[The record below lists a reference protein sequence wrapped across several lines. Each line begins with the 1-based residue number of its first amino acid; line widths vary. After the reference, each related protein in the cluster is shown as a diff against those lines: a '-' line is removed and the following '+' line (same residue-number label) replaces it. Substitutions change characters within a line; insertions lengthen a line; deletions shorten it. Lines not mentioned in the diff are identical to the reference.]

1 MSKIKKAIFPVAGFG
16 TRFLPATKS
25 IPKEMMP
32 IVDTPLIEYAVRE
45 AIKAGVTEIIFITSP
60 FKKAIEAHFSSNT
73 ALQELLRNS
82 GRSDVILKVFPKE
95 FENITFKYVMQ
106 HSQNGLGHAVLQ
118 AKDCIKDDEF
128 FLVLLADD
136 LILSAPNVCEQLV
149 GAHSVTG
156 GCILALNKVSHE
168 ETKKYGVISYKEDKD
183 IRNQYLPLNSIVEK
197 PQSNPPSNI
206 AITGRYLLNGSI
218 FNYLENIKPGALG
231 ELQLTDAINLSMQ
244 NENFFG
250 IEYDGLKFDCGSK
263 EGFIKANLH
272 IAKEQKIFYE

>member
-45 AIKAGVTEIIFITSP
+45 AIKAGVTEIIFIISP
-60 FKKAIEAHFSSNT
+60 FKKAIEAHFSSNA
-73 ALQELLRNS
+73 ALQDLLRNS
-82 GRSDVILKVFPKE
+82 GKSDVILKVFPKE

-136 LILSAPNVCEQLV
+136 LILSSPNVCEQLV
-149 GAHSVTG
+149 SAHSVTG
-156 GCILALNKVSHE
+156 GCILALNKVSDE
-168 ETKKYGVISYKEDKD
+168 ETKKYGVISYKEDAD

-197 PQSNPPSNI
+197 PQSNPPSDI

>member
-45 AIKAGVTEIIFITSP
+45 AIKAGVTEIIFIISP
-60 FKKAIEAHFSSNT
+60 FKKAIEAHFSSNA
-73 ALQELLRNS
+73 ALQDLLRNS
-82 GRSDVILKVFPKE
+82 GKSDVILKVFPKE

-136 LILSAPNVCEQLV
+136 LILSSPNVCEQLV
-149 GAHSVTG
+149 SAHSVTG
-156 GCILALNKVSHE
+156 GCILALNKVSDE
-168 ETKKYGVISYKEDKD
+168 ETKKYGVISYKEDTD

>member
-45 AIKAGVTEIIFITSP
+45 AIKAGITEIIFITSP
-60 FKKAIEAHFSSNT
+60 LKKAIEAHFSSNT
-73 ALQELLRNS
+73 GLEELLRNS
-82 GRSDVILKVFPKE
+82 GKSDVILKVFPKE

-136 LILSAPNVCEQLV
+136 LILSSPNVCEQLV
-149 GAHSVTG
+149 SAHSVTR
-156 GCILALNKVSHE
+156 GCVLALNKVSHE
-168 ETKKYGVISYKEDKD
+168 ETKKYGVISFKEVTD
-183 IRNQYLPLNSIVEK
+183 IGNQYLPLKSIVEK
-197 PQSNPPSNI
+197 PQSNPPSDI
-206 AITGRYLLNGSI
+206 AITGRYLLHGSI

-250 IEYDGLKFDCGSK
+250 IEYEGLKFDCGSK
-263 EGFIKANLH
+263 EGFIRANLH

>member
-73 ALQELLRNS
+73 ALQELLINS
-82 GRSDVILKVFPKE
+82 GKSDVILKAFPKE

-118 AKDCIKDDEF
+118 AKDCITDDEF

-136 LILSAPNVCEQLV
+136 LILSSPNVCEQLV
-149 GAHSVTG
+149 SAHSATG
-156 GCILALNKVSHE
+156 GCVLALNKVSHE
-168 ETKKYGVISYKEDKD
+168 ETKKYGVISYKEDTD
-183 IRNQYLPLNSIVEK
+183 IGNQYLPLKSIVEK
-197 PQSNPPSNI
+197 PQSNPPSDI

-250 IEYDGLKFDCGSK
+250 IEYEGLKFDCGSK

>member
-45 AIKAGVTEIIFITSP
+45 AIKAGVTEIIFIISP
-60 FKKAIEAHFSSNT
+60 FKKAIEAHFSSNA
-73 ALQELLRNS
+73 ALQDLLRNS
-82 GRSDVILKVFPKE
+82 GKSDVILKVFPKE

-136 LILSAPNVCEQLV
+136 LILSSPNVCEQLV
-149 GAHSVTG
+149 SAHSVTG
-156 GCILALNKVSHE
+156 GCILALNKVSDE
-168 ETKKYGVISYKEDKD
+168 ETKKYGVISYKEDAD

>member
-1 MSKIKKAIFPVAGFG
+1 
-16 TRFLPATKS
+16 
-25 IPKEMMP
+25 
-32 IVDTPLIEYAVRE
+32 
-45 AIKAGVTEIIFITSP
+45 
-60 FKKAIEAHFSSNT
+60 
-73 ALQELLRNS
+73 
-82 GRSDVILKVFPKE
+82 
-95 FENITFKYVMQ
+95 
-106 HSQNGLGHAVLQ
+106 VLQ

-149 GAHSVTG
+149 SAHSVTG
-156 GCILALNKVSHE
+156 GCILALNKVSDE
-168 ETKKYGVISYKEDKD
+168 ETKKYGVISYKEDTD